1 MSRLDADKKARLAN
15 WLQENRGASH
25 VARLEITKEELA
37 DLDHDVLLHLAAM
50 SFVSLDGFMELAQK
64 EPDRLENLMALGKSL
79 GDQLEEK
86 NTAEMRPHADRG
98 RKTVSSASEGGRS
111 KNEHNRIKWPLYQD
125 YIDRLHSDFPNL
137 TYSDLQRKAAKH
149 FQCSVKSIWRHTKNP
164 RS

>member
-86 NTAEMRPHADRG
+86 T
-98 RKTVSSASEGGRS
+98 
-111 KNEHNRIKWPLYQD
+111 
-125 YIDRLHSDFPNL
+125 RLKCALMQTEAGKQYRAPARVDAQKMS
-137 TYSDLQRKAAKH
+137 T
-149 FQCSVKSIWRHTKNP
+149 TG
-164 RS
+164 